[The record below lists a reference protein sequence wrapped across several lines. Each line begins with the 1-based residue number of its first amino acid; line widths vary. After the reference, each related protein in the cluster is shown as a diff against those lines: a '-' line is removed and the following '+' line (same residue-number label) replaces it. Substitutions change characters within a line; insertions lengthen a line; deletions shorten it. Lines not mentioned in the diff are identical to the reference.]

1 MKDYEGI
8 KYTKGASVFF
18 VTGPSTFLLHAM
30 LPYRPR
36 TVQRCVRHVFCW
48 VSRSSRSWR
57 SDSTVRSK
65 SRSHPCTPATP
76 QRRRPTRARSNTPE
90 KETQNRIDFPRPAS
104 MACLPCVV
112 SQSGEGTGSNQQAK
126 RLFMQFAVKC
136 EGNHS
141 RWHVGNGTTRW
152 AATCYKW
159 SHGALING
167 RKYMDGRGQ
176 KRGRW
181 LSSDKPSGLLG
192 DIWC

>member
-18 VTGPSTFLLHAM
+18 VTGPSTFFAM

-36 TVQRCVRHVFCW
+36 TVQRCVRHVAVGSASHDQRLEQHHHGLGAATRRCDPSW
-48 VSRSSRSWR
+48 VEASDWLSETGIQACSRRGIVSRA
-57 SDSTVRSK
+57 SK
-65 SRSHPCTPATP
+65 PAT
-76 QRRRPTRARSNTPE
+76 
-90 KETQNRIDFPRPAS
+90 
-104 MACLPCVV
+104 
-112 SQSGEGTGSNQQAK
+112 NQQAK
-126 RLFMQFAVKC
+126 RLLMQFAVKR